1 MARKRFISPE
11 FFQHEALYDLERSTG
26 LPIRVAFAGLW
37 TQSDRRGIFAWRP
50 RVLKLAILPYDD
62 VDFAAVLDALYREGF
77 IRWYE
82 VDGKPYGIIESFAR
96 WQSFHRDERQSDAPP
111 PPEHGASTVPPR
123 CSPVVPLPTAQ
134 REHGSSTPVTTSIT
148 ATASIADAV
157 AADAASPAPGAAF
170 AGQLAE
176 LQAAALPH
184 ERLALDQLLGE
195 VEQSR
200 PGAVYNVIGSIHAV
214 ASGMHVLRSERT
226 GRAANAADCMQAVAE
241 MFANGERWNISRWRG
256 YVGRLVNAPPQP
268 PSAEEREAA
277 RLAKEVAAVAQ
288 VELPPDTPEQAEAR
302 RLAREAALASFR
314 AQFHRT
320 NAGEAPV
327 ERLTVERIA

>member
-50 RVLKLAILPYDD
+50 RVLKLAILPYDE
-62 VDFAAVLDALYREGF
+62 VDFERVLDALYREGF
-77 IRWYE
+77 IEAYT
-82 VDGKPYGIIESFAR
+82 VDGKPYGIILSFAR
-96 WQSFHRDERQSDAPP
+96 WQSFHRDERPSDAPP
-111 PPEHGASTVPPR
+111 PPEHGGGTVPAR
-123 CSPVVPLPTAQ
+123 CHPVVPLLPAQ

-148 ATASIADAV
+148 TTASIADAV
-157 AADAASPAPGAAF
+157 AAGAASSAPGAAF
-170 AGQLAE
+170 VDELLE

-184 ERLALDQLLGE
+184 ERLALNQLLGE
-195 VEQSR
+195 VERSR
-200 PGAVYNVIGSIHAV
+200 PGSGYNVIGSIHAV
-214 ASGMHVLRSERT
+214 ASGMHVIRSERT

-241 MFANGERWNISRWRG
+241 MFANGEKWNISRWRG
-256 YVGRLVNAPPQP
+256 YVGRIVNQPPQP

-277 RLAKEVAAVAQ
+277 RLAKQVAAVAQ
-288 VELPPDTPEQAEAR
+288 TEILPDTPEQAETR

-320 NAGEAPV
+320 NAGDAPA
-327 ERLTVERIA
+327 ERLTMERIA

>member
-62 VDFAAVLDALYREGF
+62 VDFERVLNRLEAEGF

-96 WQSFHRDERQSDAPP
+96 WQSFHRDERPSDAPP
-111 PPEHGASTVPPR
+111 PPEHGGGTVPAR
-123 CSPVVPLPTAQ
+123 CSPVVPLPPAQ
-134 REHGSSTPVTTSIT
+134 REPDSSTPVTTSIT

-157 AADAASPAPGAAF
+157 AADAASSAPGF
-170 AGQLAE
+170 RDQLAE
-176 LQAAALPH
+176 LLDAALKH
-184 ERLALDQLLGE
+184 EAIALESLLN
-195 VEQSR
+195 EQDRIR
-200 PGAVYNVIGSIHAV
+200 PGSVYSVIGSIHAV
-214 ASGMHVLRSERT
+214 ASGMHVICSERT

-256 YVGRLVNAPPQP
+256 YVGRIVNQPPQP

-277 RLAKEVAAVAQ
+277 RLAKEVAAVAK
-288 VELPPDTPEQAEAR
+288 VELTPDTPEQAEAR
-302 RLAREAALASFR
+302 ARARAEAMARFR
-314 AQFHRT
+314 EQFRRT
-320 NAGEAPV
+320 NPEEPP

>member
-1 MARKRFISPE
+1 MARKRLISPE
-11 FFQHEALYDLERSTG
+11 FYLHEQLYDAERDSG
-26 LPIRVAFAGLW
+26 LPLRVAFSGLW
-37 TQSDRRGIFAWRP
+37 TQADRRGIFAWRP

-62 VDFAAVLDALYREGF
+62 VDFERVLNRLAAEGF

-82 VDGKPYGIIESFAR
+82 VDGKQYGIIESFAR
-96 WQSFHRDERQSDAPP
+96 WQSFHRDERPSDAPP
-111 PPEHGASTVPPR
+111 PPEHGSGTVLAP

-157 AADAASPAPGAAF
+157 AADAASSAPGF
-170 AGQLAE
+170 RDQLDE
-176 LQAAALPH
+176 LRAAALPH

-195 VEQSR
+195 VEYSR
-200 PGAVYNVIGSIHAV
+200 PGAIYNVIGSIHAV
-214 ASGMHVLRSERT
+214 ASGMHVLRSVLT
-226 GRAANAADCMQAVAE
+226 GRTANAADCMQAVAE
-241 MFANGERWNISRWRG
+241 MFANGEKWNISRWRG
-256 YVGRLVNAPPQP
+256 YVGRIVNQPPQP

-277 RLAKEVAAVAQ
+277 RLAKQVAAVAQ
-288 VELPPDTPEQAEAR
+288 TEILPDTPEQAEAR

-320 NAGEAPV
+320 NAGDAPA
-327 ERLTVERIA
+327 ERLTLEVMA